1 MQADSLLPSHLGSLL
16 YIYKGGAQE
25 GQSQRGGDVTMD
37 TEVGVMLGC
46 KPRNVGSFLKAR
58 KPKEIDSSL
67 DQ

>member
-1 MQADSLLPSHLGSLL
+1 M
-16 YIYKGGAQE
+16 
-25 GQSQRGGDVTMD
+25 TMD

>member
-1 MQADSLLPSHLGSLL
+1 MTAERPERDSVVAGVE
-16 YIYKGGAQE
+16 GG
-25 GQSQRGGDVTMD
+25 GRGR
-37 TEVGVMLGC
+37 

>member
-1 MQADSLLPSHLGSLL
+1 MES
-16 YIYKGGAQE
+16 E
-25 GQSQRGGDVTMD
+25 TGDVTID
-37 TEVGVMLGC
+37 TGAGVMLGR